1 MTEGEKVYQDG
12 TRSLESLDEIRLRA
26 LLGDMVDGMGP
37 VKAAE
42 ALGVSYRSL
51 VRARESG
58 RLTSPMAHALEAHL
72 LLGGGSAPARQ
83 RELVEGLARALESG
97 LARLRGEVN
106 ALREELLGAVE
117 NVEAGLREEYGRGL
131 RRLERRVAQ
140 LEAERVVQSQAEEQH
155 VRAVTSAL
163 KQAWRPYPDLVTL
176 EAEPGEERVY
186 GDAAP
191 VIVEW
196 RDVRARYL
204 VARDGLAKAE
214 VEERLLEL
222 ELELVGKH
230 EMTLPPS
237 TYPWDW
243 SGRRDEEWK
252 QTGRLEMVRARL
264 VGMRFRRRLRR
275 VLTLGRWRG

>member
-1 MTEGEKVYQDG
+1 MTEGEKLYQDG

-26 LLGDMVDGMGP
+26 LLGDMIDGLGP

-58 RLTSPMAHALEAHL
+58 RLTAPMAHALEAHL

-83 RELVEGLARALESG
+83 RELVDSLARALESG
-97 LARLRGEVN
+97 LSRLRGEVN

-117 NVEAGLREEYGRGL
+117 NVDARLREEYARSL

-140 LEAERVVQSQAEEQH
+140 LEAERVVRGQAEEKREH
-155 VRAVTSAL
+155 AGASAER
-163 KQAWRPYPDLVTL
+163 QAWRPYPDVVTL
-176 EAEPGEERVY
+176 EVETGEERVY

-191 VIVEW
+191 VVVEW
-196 RDVRARYL
+196 REVRAQFL
-204 VARDGLAKAE
+204 AAGDGLARAE
-214 VEERLLEL
+214 IEERLLEL
-222 ELELVGKH
+222 ELELIGKH

-237 TYPWDW
+237 AYPWDW
-243 SGRRDEEWK
+243 SGRRDEEWRR
-252 QTGRLEMVRARL
+252 TGRLERVRARL
-264 VGMRFRRRLRR
+264 VVMRFRRRLRR